1 MLSPKSNKVFPDN
14 KNSEISTNRLIDSS
28 YKN

>member
-1 MLSPKSNKVFPDN
+1 MLSQESNKVFPDN
-14 KNSEISTNRLIDSS
+14 KNSEISTNRLIDT

>member
-14 KNSEISTNRLIDSS
+14 KNSGISTNRLIDSH
-28 YKN
+28 KD